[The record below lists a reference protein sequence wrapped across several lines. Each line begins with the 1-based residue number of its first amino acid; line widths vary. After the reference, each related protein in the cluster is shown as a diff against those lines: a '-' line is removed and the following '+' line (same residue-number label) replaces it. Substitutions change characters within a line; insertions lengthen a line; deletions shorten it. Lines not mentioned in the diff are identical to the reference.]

1 MTNYEGYVAWCE
13 YPFAFAACLEQEEC
27 YRLMLSKG
35 ANHDLQDINGC
46 TVAHVLVTFDL
57 MRMWDMVVEC
67 GAAINIENR
76 AGLTPLTLAAYQA
89 RMEMF
94 FHIAS
99 VEREVYWQ
107 LGNVTCSAY
116 PLEYLDTIHSDT
128 GELQTKSALNL
139 IVFGPK
145 LEHLDLI
152 EYVIVDLLKAKW
164 NSYIKKSFFRQFFA
178 FTIYFMFSTIAFTL
192 RHNQELTQ
200 PCPPNS
206 TMNGT
211 LDNVTTLSFNE
222 SLLAGTPLFTLT
234 SLPMDEDDIF
244 AGVLEKINASIEE
257 NETTANFTMVNM
269 TSASNETIEAEE
281 EEEEECEIP
290 EDELDMCHLQ
300 ALDTTVKKIRMVCEL
315 AILIWSIIYL
325 AIAIRERSFL
335 GAQIFKENMQLCPSR
350 VLFLIACLLV
360 VLCVPLR

>member
-1 MTNYEGYVAWCE
+1 MYYLQETDICLVTNYEGYVAWGE

-46 TVAHVLVTFDL
+46 TVAHVLVVFNL

-76 AGLTPLTLAAYQA
+76 AGLTPLTLAAYLA
-89 RMEMF
+89 RMDMF

-139 IVFGPK
+139 IVFGPH

-164 NSYIKKSFFRQFFA
+164 DSYIKKSFFRQFFA

-192 RHNQELTQ
+192 RHNQVVDQ
-200 PCPPNS
+200 PCGLNS
-206 TMNGT
+206 TLNDTMN
-211 LDNVTTLSFNE
+211 LTTLSYNDT
-222 SLLAGTPLFTLT
+222 LITPDLFSLT
-234 SLPMDEDDIF
+234 SLDPGEDMF
-244 AGVLEKINASIEE
+244 
-257 NETTANFTMVNM
+257 
-269 TSASNETIEAEE
+269 SAS
-281 EEEEECEIP
+281 
-290 EDELDMCHLQ
+290 
-300 ALDTTVKKIRMVCEL
+300 MVVN
-315 AILIWSIIYL
+315 IKQSK
-325 AIAIRERSFL
+325 F
-335 GAQIFKENMQLCPSR
+335 
-350 VLFLIACLLV
+350 
-360 VLCVPLR
+360 

>member
-1 MTNYEGYVAWCE
+1 MTSYEGYVAWCE

-57 MRMWDMVVEC
+57 MRMWNMVVEC
-67 GAAINIENR
+67 GAAINIENK

-116 PLEYLDTIHSDT
+116 PLEYLDTIHSDS

-164 NSYIKKSFFRQFFA
+164 DSYIKKSFFRQFFA
-178 FTIYFMFSTIAFTL
+178 FTLYFIFSTIAFTL

-200 PCPPNS
+200 PCPLNS

-211 LDNVTTLSFNE
+211 LDNVTTLGFNE

-234 SLPMDEDDIF
+234 SLPIDEEDIF
-244 AGVLEKINASIEE
+244 SEAMDKINATLEE
-257 NETTANFTMVNM
+257 NETLGNFTTFNV
-269 TSASNETIEAEE
+269 TSALNETIDVEEDEDGDEE
-281 EEEEECEIP
+281 EDEEQCDIP

-300 ALDTTVKKIRMVCEL
+300 VYRSFNQLYF
-315 AILIWSIIYL
+315 IYL
-325 AIAIRERSFL
+325 HQGS
-335 GAQIFKENMQLCPSR
+335 
-350 VLFLIACLLV
+350 
-360 VLCVPLR
+360 

>member
-67 GAAINIENR
+67 GAAINIENK
-76 AGLTPLTLAAYQA
+76 AGLTPLTPAAYQA
-89 RMEMF
+89 RMDMF

-116 PLEYLDTIHSDT
+116 PLEYLDTIHSDS

-164 NSYIKKSFFRQFFA
+164 DSYIRTSFFRQFFA
-178 FTIYFMFSTIAFTL
+178 FTIYFIFSTIAFTL

-211 LDNVTTLSFNE
+211 LDNVTTLGLNE

-234 SLPMDEDDIF
+234 SLPIGDNDDIF
-244 AGVLEKINASIEE
+244 TEAMEKINASIEE
-257 NETTANFTMVNM
+257 NEMLTNLTMFNA
-269 TSASNETIEAEE
+269 TSSALNETIEDEKEE
-281 EEEEECEIP
+281 GEEEEECEIP

-300 ALDTTVKKIRMVCEL
+300 VNRGIR
-315 AILIWSIIYL
+315 
-325 AIAIRERSFL
+325 
-335 GAQIFKENMQLCPSR
+335 
-350 VLFLIACLLV
+350 
-360 VLCVPLR
+360 